1 MEHRLEG
8 GQRGE
13 QGGQEV
19 AVEVVK
25 ARVRHRKSSVMS
37 SVRLKQLEDD
47 GIIS

>member
-13 QGGQEV
+13 QGRQEV

-25 ARVRHRKSSVMS
+25 TRVRDRKSSITS
-37 SVRLKQLEDD
+37 SVGLKQLEDD